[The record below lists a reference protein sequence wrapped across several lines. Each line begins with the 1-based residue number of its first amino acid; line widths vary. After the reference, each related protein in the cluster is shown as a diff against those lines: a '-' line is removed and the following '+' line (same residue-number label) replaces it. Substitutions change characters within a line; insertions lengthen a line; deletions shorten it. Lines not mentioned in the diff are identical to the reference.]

1 MRSFVS
7 SLVMLAALASPLF
20 AEPIVV
26 AGVTEPFFD
35 VMLSSSVQGTIATQ
49 HFTEGA
55 EVKQGDVILD
65 LDSRLEELELAR
77 RKEVM
82 QRSAADYESTR
93 TLFERTKAVSKD
105 EHDKKQMEAAVAK
118 AEHGIAEEQLRRRKI
133 VAPFAGSIAEVY
145 LQPGSSCE
153 PYKPLVRLVDTKRV
167 IFVGHIEGVAAG
179 GLKEGQTVKLSVSG
193 SKEAVVAKLAFISP
207 VVDAASGL
215 AKLKAVVENADGKIR
230 PGLAAKLIIE

>member
-1 MRSFVS
+1 MRYILSA
-7 SLVMLAALASPLF
+7 LAAFGALAAPLF
-20 AEPIVV
+20 AEPTVV
-26 AGVTEPFFD
+26 TGVTEPFFD

-49 HFTEGA
+49 HFKEGA
-55 EVKQGDVILD
+55 EVKQGDVLLD

-82 QRSAADYESTR
+82 LRSAVDLDGTR

-105 EHDKKQMEAAVAK
+105 ELDKKQMEAAVAR

-133 VAPFAGSIAEVY
+133 VAPFAGSIAEVF

-153 PYKPLVRLVDTKRV
+153 PYKPLLRLVDTKRV
-167 IFVGHIEGVAAG
+167 IFVGHIGGVAAG
-179 GLKEGQTVKLSVSG
+179 ALKEGQAVKISVLG
-193 SKEAVVAKLAFISP
+193 ANEPVAGKLTLISP

-215 AKLKAVVENADGKIR
+215 AKVKAVVENADGRIR

>member
-1 MRSFVS
+1 MRSIVS
-7 SLVMLAALASPLF
+7 TLVSVVASAVPLF
-20 AEPIVV
+20 AEPTVV

-35 VMLSSSVQGTIATQ
+35 VMLSSSVQGTISTQ
-49 HFTEGA
+49 HFKEGA
-55 EVKQGDVILD
+55 EVRQGDVLLD

-82 QRSAADYESTR
+82 QRSAADFEGTR

-105 EHDKKQMEAAVAK
+105 ELDKKQMEAAVAR

-133 VAPFAGSIAEVY
+133 IAPFAGSIAEVY

-167 IFVGHIEGVAAG
+167 IFVGHIGGVAAAA
-179 GLKEGQTVKLSVSG
+179 LKEGQAVKVSVLGASEPAAG
-193 SKEAVVAKLAFISP
+193 KLTLISP

-215 AKLKAVVENADGKIR
+215 AKVKAVIENADGKIR
-230 PGLAAKLIIE
+230 PGLAAKMIIE